1 VYAIGDV
8 VGAAH
13 THVANAHGRRLVR
26 FLTLPL
32 PLLPEGDHP
41 SVAFVEP
48 EVGQIGPTLAQ
59 LRRRWPDALLA
70 VHKVMLSDTDRG
82 RTSGLDDGFVQ
93 LVAMRLSGRLLA
105 ATVVAPDASEMLP
118 LLSWAQ
124 RRRVSLWQL
133 ARLEVAYP
141 ALSDAIKQAADAF
154 VFASLPRLPDRARHV
169 PALAL
174 AARPERLSA
183 FGTRSVRARRPR
195 RTRRPTARAL
205 VARAG
210 TLASHATTLPI
221 ATPPAR
227 AARPHQRGASHAD
240 GADRAGAL
248 PRVDGARRRRRAARR
263 GRGARAGRA
272 GVARAGAG
280 VAALGGERSRLSVTV
295 LAADGTLWYLD
306 GSPLS
311 QGAVRLARALAGE
324 QATACGPALLVVDER
339 GALRRLPRAPDLP
352 VVSAIGPNVSRFH
365 KPACDPD
372 GGVLAL
378 APNGSL
384 LSLTR
389 ELEPRALAPVAALPD
404 AELVVLDL
412 GGGVSAVAVL
422 TEPTQRYRHGALGDE
437 VEAAAVTLLRLPDL
451 EPLGHLGPRA
461 AGGDRGAAPDA
472 VAQRRRGGPVRH
484 RVRRQVRRAAGAPGL
499 GRGRPARGGERR
511 SVGRLAALA
520 APDRRHGRGGV
531 RHARPAHGGPLV
543 RYVLA
548 AGGEPPPLDGA
559 LDASAWRR
567 SATTFD
573 LGLRSHVDGER
584 LLDRAAL
591 VGRLEGGADLLL
603 VPSADQRE
611 LVWLRCDD
619 AACEGVSSVRLPS
632 PLATNVT
639 LAPSALAP
647 EAAVLADRSGGVWWL
662 PLPLPLAGEAT
673 PPSPGER

>member
-1 VYAIGDV
+1 MRPRSPSPHRPPAPRALTS
-8 VGAAH
+8 AARR
-13 THVANAHGRRLVR
+13 TLTGLIVLALSLVSTARDDGVAPPG
-26 FLTLPL
+26 
-32 PLLPEGDHP
+32 
-41 SVAFVEP
+41 VAVER
-48 EVGQIGPTLAQ
+48 A
-59 LRRRWPDALLA
+59 PDALVSLGQVPA
-70 VHKVMLSDTDRG
+70 WPLWVE
-82 RTSGLDDGFVQ
+82 
-93 LVAMRLSGRLLA
+93 SGRG
-105 ATVVAPDASEMLP
+105 
-118 LLSWAQ
+118 
-124 RRRVSLWQL
+124 
-133 ARLEVAYP
+133 
-141 ALSDAIKQAADAF
+141 
-154 VFASLPRLPDRARHV
+154 
-169 PALAL
+169 
-174 AARPERLSA
+174 SA
-183 FGTRSVRARRPR
+183 
-195 RTRRPTARAL
+195 
-205 VARAG
+205 
-210 TLASHATTLPI
+210 
-221 ATPPAR
+221 
-227 AARPHQRGASHAD
+227 
-240 GADRAGAL
+240 
-248 PRVDGARRRRRAARR
+248 
-263 GRGARAGRA
+263 
-272 GVARAGAG
+272 
-280 VAALGGERSRLSVTV
+280 VTV

-365 KPACDPD
+365 RAACDPD

-389 ELEPRALAPVAALPD
+389 ELEQRALAPVAALPD

-437 VEAAAVTLLRLPDL
+437 VEAAAVTLLRLPGL
-451 EPLGHLGPRA
+451 EPLGTWAPVPPAVIEARRPTPWRS
-461 AGGDRGAAPDA
+461 GDEVGLYVTVSDDRSGARLVRLAWAEDGLHA
-472 VAQRRRGGPVRH
+472 VAS
-484 RVRRQVRRAAGAPGL
+484 GAPL
-499 GRGRPARGGERR
+499 GASQRWLHLIGATDE
-511 SVGRLAALA
+511 AAYA
-520 APDRRHGRGGV
+520 MHDPRT
-531 RHARPAHGGPLV
+531 GGPLV

-559 LDASAWRR
+559 LDGRVAALSG
-567 SATTFD
+567 TTFD

-591 VGRLEGGADLLL
+591 VGRLAGGADLLL
-603 VPSADQRE
+603 VPSADQHE

-619 AACEGVSSVRLPS
+619 ATCEGVSSVRLPS